1 MKYIKL
7 FEEFLN
13 ESTDYAVMLTGG
25 SLGETPRPRDARG
38 YVGMDVDKDQFLLT
52 LDNAKAKAKRM
63 NANLSPGERKHYGLK
78 YVVVPVKGGKF
89 IKESLE
95 LNEVAGLYT
104 ASDVIGNP
112 IEIGNIEVAER
123 DLTELNG
130 ADLKLVNAN
139 RLAKKMGKGWR
150 LPTRDELTEMYK
162 NVNSLPNIKKNAFY
176 MSSETFGSK
185 AVWVQSFGTG
195 KQEYFTDGGQAY
207 SVRLV
212 KTA

>member
-1 MKYIKL
+1 MYKL
-7 FEEFLN
+7 PTYDEFVN
-13 ESTDYAVMLTGG
+13 E
-25 SLGETPRPRDARG
+25 
-38 YVGMDVDKDQFLLT
+38 
-52 LDNAKAKAKRM
+52 
-63 NANLSPGERKHYGLK
+63 
-78 YVVVPVKGGKF
+78 
-89 IKESLE
+89 I
-95 LNEVAGLYT
+95 AGLFT
-104 ASDVIGNP
+104 STDVIGNP
-112 IEIGNIEVAER
+112 IKIGNLEVAER

-185 AVWVQSFGTG
+185 FVWIQNFGTG
-195 KQEYFTDGGQAY
+195 KQEYFTSGGQAY

-212 KTA
+212 KTI